1 MQNARGSVK
10 CKRHLLSDR
19 AKCILSCMKH
29 HRDIIRDT
37 GAEAIRSMLGLE
49 SINTV
54 RAWARR
60 NSIPAEHWVALAR
73 AKVATLE
80 QLAEAAAMRA
90 A

>member
-1 MQNARGSVK
+1 MQNARCLVK

-54 RAWARR
+54 RAWAHR
-60 NSIPAEHWVALAR
+60 NSIPAEHWSALAR